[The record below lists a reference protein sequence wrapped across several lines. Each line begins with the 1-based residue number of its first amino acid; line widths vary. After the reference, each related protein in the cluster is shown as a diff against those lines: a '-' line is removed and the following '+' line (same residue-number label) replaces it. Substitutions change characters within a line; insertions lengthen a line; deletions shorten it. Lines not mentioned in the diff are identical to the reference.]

1 MTYDP
6 TFFISIFSS
15 SCLLLSEV
23 LPFLPIKSNGF
34 VEMIINIFK
43 NNSKVRDVKENYGDK
58 NKNSNSN
65 SNNEVTDEKKL
76 LNLIQ
81 KQDESI
87 HELSNKLD
95 TLIIVL
101 KK

>member
-15 SCLLLSEV
+15 SCLLLSEI
-23 LPFLPIKSNGF
+23 LPFIPIKSNGF
-34 VEMIINIFK
+34 LEMIINIFK
-43 NNSKVRDVKENYGDK
+43 KNSKVRDVKENDVKENDGD
-58 NKNSNSN
+58 KNSNSK
-65 SNNEVTDEKKL
+65 VTDEKKL

>member
-1 MTYDP
+1 MNKNMTYDP

-15 SCLLLSEV
+15 SCLLLSEI

-34 VEMIINIFK
+34 LEIIINIFK
-43 NNSKVRDVKENYGDK
+43 NKSKVQDVKENDGSK
-58 NKNSNSN
+58 
-65 SNNEVTDEKKL
+65 VTDEKKL

>member
-15 SCLLLSEV
+15 SCLLLSEI

-34 VEMIINIFK
+34 LEIIINIFK
-43 NNSKVRDVKENYGDK
+43 NKSKVQDVKENDGSK
-58 NKNSNSN
+58 
-65 SNNEVTDEKKL
+65 VTDEKKL

>member
-6 TFFISIFSS
+6 SFFISIFSS
-15 SCLLLSEV
+15 SCLVLSEI

-34 VEMIINIFK
+34 VDMVINIFK
-43 NNSKVRDVKENYGDK
+43 KNSKVQDEK
-58 NKNSNSN
+58 NNLKDF
-65 SNNEVTDEKKL
+65 DEKKL

-81 KQDESI
+81 KQDETI